1 MSRFCRIV
9 AAVLVSGVLAA
20 CGSDRPPET
29 VTVPTPTAGGVTAP
43 GASSSPGGGG
53 FASVDQAVARHLSA
67 ASGAR
72 YVGQCAQAK
81 PDPDAV
87 CAIKMATVDEGD
99 VYGVGAPSSEVVGF
113 LLLREG
119 PDGWRVVDD
128 HVPGEPDASIPT
140 WMAGLD

>member
-9 AAVLVSGVLAA
+9 AAVLVSGALAA
-20 CGSDRPPET
+20 CGPDRPPET
-29 VTVPTPTAGGVTAP
+29 VTGPTPTAGGTTTPEA
-43 GASSSPGGGG
+43 SSPGGGG

-87 CAIKMATVDEGD
+87 CAIKVATVDGGD

-128 HVPGEPDASIPT
+128 HVPGEPDASTPA
-140 WMAGLD
+140 WMAGID